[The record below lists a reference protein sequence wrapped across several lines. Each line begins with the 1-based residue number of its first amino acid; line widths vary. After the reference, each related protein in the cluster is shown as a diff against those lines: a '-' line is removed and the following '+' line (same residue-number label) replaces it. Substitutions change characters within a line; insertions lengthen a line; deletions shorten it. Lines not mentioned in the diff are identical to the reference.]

1 MFFLLSIL
9 WMNPYVLSRCGIHS
23 LKSSNLQN
31 FECLLMLFLLSDLV
45 DEQEEA
51 RWDNSN
57 VEGWEEKR

>member
-1 MFFLLSIL
+1 
-9 WMNPYVLSRCGIHS
+9 MNPSVLSRCGIHS
-23 LKSSNLQN
+23 LKSSNLLK
-31 FECLLMLFLLSDLV
+31 FECSLMLFLLSDLV